1 MDVPFESFVKLVY
14 HLGNPPRS
22 ASAGITQ
29 TKTSSLSP
37 SKIFQSWLN
46 HLPKP
51 LPQESGKHVFRLLFP
66 HEGSRRRYG
75 LKESKLALE
84 LESLLGLRGLSKWDR
99 VYWDN
104 GESGTGCLGKEIEL
118 LVRDRSMTERK
129 STVSIREID
138 ILLDELASS
147 STFSR
152 LSQDRDQ
159 TPTKSFKCRR
169 SPQEILTVLYRES
182 NLTPFALSVLTQ
194 IILRDLRPLL
204 NPLPKLSVR
213 NPTTMLRMKSNTGPE
228 QLSLKDAL
236 CIWDKRLWGF
246 YNGGLGNLDRCS
258 DKLDNLENEHDRI
271 VMIGPVLGINV
282 KIPKCRKGRSI
293 PDALSEF
300 TGTRYAPPVDE
311 VWAETK
317 YDGYR
322 MQIHVD
328 CSGDEPRI
336 KVYSK
341 STRDSTDDRS
351 NTHSIILASLDLPI
365 PSHLPIHPSLLK
377 RLSILSETGAQ
388 RGKGIA
394 SVILE
399 AEVVPFNE
407 ASREGG
413 RGPGIEE
420 FWWLGN
426 AGVTASAMPFVK
438 TQYVRPFIPTIVNE
452 NRHLCLVFFDILYL
466 DGQSLLH
473 KRYEDRRA
481 LLETVIRPIQGF
493 SQLAERT
500 RIPLGVNRQS
510 ALQALEEA
518 FQRSNERCEEGLVLK
533 ASNSTYANM
542 KWQWVKL
549 KKDYIPNL
557 GDCIDL
563 VLLGA
568 GWDID
573 RARELRVDTSVFT
586 TFYLGV
592 LTNPTR
598 ITSHKE
604 LPHFE
609 ILFRVSYGPDRPQ
622 LEYYNECLRHGRWGS
637 KPFDKDDPFK
647 RRLIGLSWTYTL
659 QKGMIPP
666 SAMFEKPLCA
676 EVMGAGF
683 QKCPGSN
690 YYELR
695 WPRLQ
700 KIYEPSERQWI
711 DALSAQDL
719 IKSAHQAL
727 GYHNPST
734 NSPYSP
740 PSAEDSIRALW
751 RSHSTINLIDIP
763 LLVSPKSP
771 KSPKRVKSEPNLN
784 FLLRDTNPSPT
795 AKESGRKLMAV
806 LSGQEDLLEKDEPL
820 TPPYPHPQS
829 VNVQSIAISPRNKMP
844 VEISRPTT
852 PPAKS
857 SIILGPPLPLSTPR
871 RLPQRKA
878 IPPISPAK
886 RLISSIDWSSIDM
899 NHQSTPKKAKTSIF
913 GKEQAI
919 KKREKNIGVRPL
931 SLRSRLKLAI
941 RRVGVKS

>member
-1 MDVPFESFVKLVY
+1 MDIPFESFVKLVY
-14 HLGNPPRS
+14 HLGSPPKS
-22 ASAGITQ
+22 AAVGTKE
-29 TKTSSLSP
+29 TKTSSLAP

-46 HLPKP
+46 HLPKH
-51 LPQESGKHVFRLLFP
+51 LPQVVGKHVFRLLFP

-84 LESLLGLRGLSKWDR
+84 LERILGLRGLSKWDR
-99 VYWDN
+99 VCWDY
-104 GESGTGCLGKEIEL
+104 GESGTGCLGKEVEL
-118 LVRDRSMTERK
+118 LMRDRSMTERT
-129 STVSIREID
+129 STVSIRD
-138 ILLDELASS
+138 VDALLDELASS
-147 STFSR
+147 STFSQ
-152 LSQDRDQ
+152 LSQDQNQIHSR
-159 TPTKSFKCRR
+159 PARRR
-169 SPQEILTVLYRES
+169 SPQEILILLYRDS
-182 NLTPFALSVLTQ
+182 NLTPYALSVLTQ

-236 CIWDKRLWGF
+236 CVWDKRLWGF
-246 YNGGLGNLDRCS
+246 YNGGIGNSDRCF
-258 DKLDNLENEHDRI
+258 DKLDKLENEHDKI
-271 VMIGPVLGINV
+271 VMTGPVLGINV

-300 TGTRYAPPVDE
+300 TGTRYALPVDE

-328 CSGDEPRI
+328 CSGDEPTI
-336 KVYSK
+336 TVFSK
-341 STRDSTDDRS
+341 SIRDSTDDRS

-377 RLSILSETGAQ
+377 RLSMLPETGAR
-388 RGKGIA
+388 RGRGIT
-394 SVILE
+394 SVIVE
-399 AEVVPFNE
+399 AEVVPYNE

-426 AGVTASAMPFVK
+426 AGVTASAMSF
-438 TQYVRPFIPTIVNE
+438 VRPQQ

-500 RIPLGVNRQS
+500 RIRLSVNRQS

-598 ITSHKE
+598 ITSHRE

-609 ILFRVSYGPDRPQ
+609 ILFRVSYGPDRTQ

-659 QKGMIPP
+659 QKGMMPP
-666 SAMFEKPLCA
+666 SVMFERPLCA

-683 QKCPGSN
+683 QKLPGSH

-719 IKSAHQAL
+719 IKSAHRSL
-727 GYHNPST
+727 GYHISST
-734 NSPYSP
+734 TSPYSP
-740 PSAEDSIRALW
+740 PSAEDSIRTLW
-751 RSHSTINLIDIP
+751 RSHSTIDLIDIP

-784 FLLRDTNPSPT
+784 CSLRDTNPSPI

-806 LSGQEDLLEKDEPL
+806 LSGREDLSEKDEPL
-820 TPPYPHPQS
+820 IHPYSRPQT
-829 VNVQSIAISPRNKMP
+829 AISPRNKMP

-886 RLISSIDWSSIDM
+886 RLISSIDWSSIDT
-899 NHQSTPKKAKTSIF
+899 NHQSTPKKAKTTIS

-919 KKREKNIGVRPL
+919 KKWEKNIGVRPL
-931 SLRSRLKLAI
+931 SLRSRLKLAFK
-941 RRVGVKS
+941 RVGVKS

>member
-1 MDVPFESFVKLVY
+1 MTLTSSFVKLVY
-14 HLGNPPRS
+14 HLGNPPKP
-22 ASAGITQ
+22 ALVPTKE
-29 TKTSSLSP
+29 TKTSSLAP

-51 LPQESGKHVFRLLFP
+51 LPRESGKHVFRLLFP

-84 LESLLGLRGLSKWDR
+84 LERILGLRGLSKWDR
-99 VYWDN
+99 VCWDN

-118 LVRDRSMTERK
+118 LMRDRSMTERK
-129 STVSIREID
+129 STVSIRDID
-138 ILLDELASS
+138 ALLDELASS
-147 STFSR
+147 STFSQ
-152 LSQDRDQ
+152 LSQDQDQ
-159 TPTKSFKCRR
+159 IHSRPARRR
-169 SPQEILTVLYRES
+169 SPQEILTFLYRDS
-182 NLTPFALSVLTQ
+182 NLTPYALSVLTQ

-236 CIWDKRLWGF
+236 CAWDKRLWGF
-246 YNGGLGNLDRCS
+246 YNGGMGNLDRCF
-258 DKLDNLENEHDRI
+258 DKFDNLEHEHDKI
-271 VMIGPVLGINV
+271 VMTGPVLGINI

-300 TGTRYAPPVDE
+300 TDTKYSPPVDE

-328 CSGDEPRI
+328 CSGDQPTI
-336 KVYSK
+336 KVFSK
-341 STRDSTDDRS
+341 STRDSTDDRL
-351 NTHSIILASLDLPI
+351 NTHPIILASLDLPI

-377 RLSILSETGAQ
+377 RLSILPETGPQ
-388 RGKGIA
+388 TGRGIT

-420 FWWLGN
+420 FCWLGN
-426 AGVTASAMPFVK
+426 AGVTASAMPLVN
-438 TQYVRPFIPTIVNE
+438 TQQ

-510 ALQALEEA
+510 APQALEEA
-518 FQRSNERCEEGLVLK
+518 FQRSTERREEGLVLK

-598 ITSHKE
+598 ITSHRE
-604 LPHFE
+604 VPHFE
-609 ILFRVSYGPDRPQ
+609 ILFRVSYGPDRTK
-622 LEYYNECLRHGRWGS
+622 LEYYNSCLRHGRWGS
-637 KPFDKDDPFK
+637 KPFDKDDLFK
-647 RRLIGLSWTYTL
+647 RVSLSWTYTL

-666 SAMFEKPLCA
+666 SVMFEKPLCA

-683 QKCPGSN
+683 QKLPGSN

-719 IKSAHQAL
+719 IRSAHQSL
-727 GYHNPST
+727 GYHIPST

-751 RSHSTINLIDIP
+751 RSHSTMNLIDVP

-784 FLLRDTNPSPT
+784 LLLSNATPSPIS
-795 AKESGRKLMAV
+795 KESGRKLMAV
-806 LSGQEDLLEKDEPL
+806 MSGQEDFLEGDEPL
-820 TPPYPHPQS
+820 IPSYNLRPPTLNPQR
-829 VNVQSIAISPRNKMP
+829 NAISPPNEMP
-844 VEISRPTT
+844 VNIVRPFT
-852 PPAKS
+852 PPPKS
-857 SIILGPPLPLSTPR
+857 SISFGPPLLISTPR
-871 RLPQRKA
+871 KSPQRKA
-878 IPPISPAK
+878 IPPISPIK
-886 RLISSIDWSSIDM
+886 RLISSIDWSSIDIH
-899 NHQSTPKKAKTSIF
+899 HQSTPKKAKTLVLE
-913 GKEQAI
+913 KEKEG
-919 KKREKNIGVRPL
+919 KKRDKKVGVRPL
-931 SLRSRLKLAI
+931 SLRSRLKLAS
-941 RRVGVKS
+941 RRIGVKS

>member
-1 MDVPFESFVKLVY
+1 MDIPFESFVKLVY
-14 HLGNPPRS
+14 HLGSPPKS
-22 ASAGITQ
+22 ALVGITKE
-29 TKTSSLSP
+29 TKTSSLAP

-51 LPQESGKHVFRLLFP
+51 LPRESGKHVFRLLFP

-84 LESLLGLRGLSKWDR
+84 LERILGLRGLSKWDR
-99 VYWDN
+99 VCWDN

-118 LVRDRSMTERK
+118 LMRDRSMTERK
-129 STVSIREID
+129 STVSIRD
-138 ILLDELASS
+138 VDALLDELASS
-147 STFSR
+147 STFSQ
-152 LSQDRDQ
+152 LSQDQNQISSR
-159 TPTKSFKCRR
+159 PARRR
-169 SPQEILTVLYRES
+169 SPQEILILLYRDS
-182 NLTPFALSVLTQ
+182 NLTPYALSVLTQ

-228 QLSLKDAL
+228 QLSLRDAL
-236 CIWDKRLWGF
+236 CVWDKRLWGL
-246 YNGGLGNLDRCS
+246 YNGGIGNLDRCFDNL
-258 DKLDNLENEHDRI
+258 DKLENEHDKI
-271 VMIGPVLGINV
+271 VMTGPVLGINV

-300 TGTRYAPPVDE
+300 TGTRYALPVDE
-311 VWAETK
+311 VWAEIK

-328 CSGDEPRI
+328 CSGDEPTI
-336 KVYSK
+336 TVFSK
-341 STRDSTDDRS
+341 SIRDSTDDRS
-351 NTHSIILASLDLPI
+351 NTHSIILASLSLPI

-377 RLSILSETGAQ
+377 RLSKLPETGAR
-388 RGKGIA
+388 RGRGIT
-394 SVILE
+394 SVIVE
-399 AEVVPFNE
+399 AEVVPYNE

-426 AGVTASAMPFVK
+426 AGVSASAMSFVK
-438 TQYVRPFIPTIVNE
+438 TKQ

-518 FQRSNERCEEGLVLK
+518 FQRSTECREEGLVLK

-598 ITSHKE
+598 INSHKE

-609 ILFRVSYGPDRPQ
+609 ILFRVSYGPDRTQ

-637 KPFDKDDPFK
+637 KLFDKDDLFK

-666 SAMFEKPLCA
+666 SVMFEKPLCA

-683 QKCPGSN
+683 QKLPGSN

-700 KIYEPSERQWI
+700 KIYEPSGRQWI
-711 DALSAQDL
+711 DALSAEDL
-719 IKSAHQAL
+719 IKSAYQSL
-727 GYHNPST
+727 GYHIPST

-784 FLLRDTNPSPT
+784 FLTRDTNPSPT
-795 AKESGRKLMAV
+795 AQESGRKLMAV
-806 LSGQEDLLEKDEPL
+806 LSGQEDFTEKDEPL
-820 TPPYPHPQS
+820 IHPYSRSQIADVP
-829 VNVQSIAISPRNKMP
+829 SIAISPRNKMP

-857 SIILGPPLPLSTPR
+857 SIHFGPPLPLSTPR

-886 RLISSIDWSSIDM
+886 RLISSIDWSSIDI
-899 NHQSTPKKAKTSIF
+899 NQQSTPKKAKTTIF
-913 GKEQAI
+913 GKEQSI
-919 KKREKNIGVRPL
+919 KKREKKIGVRPL

-941 RRVGVKS
+941 KRVGVKS